1 MFDHCLWCL
10 PRNTSGVRDDCPT
23 HPHWSL
29 DHDCVTS
36 TEVDVYGKRSQCG
49 FTVSQTSPT
58 TLSHEPLELRT
69 PGLQPSPP
77 CSLPLWSALELPTG
91 TVRVAWN
98 QTEACSNPV
107 IKILFWMLILWKK
120 PNDFTACLL
129 FFSVSWKAKIHSAKW
144 IRSVDNICC
153 WKKNVSEW
161 GSCRQEKK
169 MKYCITKDI
178 TAVRSLP

>member
-36 TEVDVYGKRSQCG
+36 TEVDVYGKRSQFG

-129 FFSVSWKAKIHSAKW
+129 FFSESHGKPKSIQQNGSA
-144 IRSVDNICC
+144 
-153 WKKNVSEW
+153 
-161 GSCRQEKK
+161 
-169 MKYCITKDI
+169 
-178 TAVRSLP
+178 L